1 MRKVLIDTNIYSHAI
16 RGDSDVIEI
25 LKKSDKIGFTVISI
39 GELIAGFKAGKNEL
53 NNREMLTEFLD
64 SPRVVVLPIDENTA
78 EFFGEIFNN
87 LKKTGKPIPTNDIWI
102 AAIAFQHGLKIVSKD
117 RHFRH
122 ISGLPLLEM

>member
-1 MRKVLIDTNIYSHAI
+1 MKKLLIDTNIYSHAI
-16 RGDSDVIEI
+16 RGDSDAIEI

-53 NNREMLTEFLD
+53 KNREMLAEFLE

-87 LKKTGKPIPTNDIWI
+87 LKKTGKPIPLSSL
-102 AAIAFQHGLKIVSKD
+102 AV
-117 RHFRH
+117 
-122 ISGLPLLEM
+122 